1 MLFYEFHFDIYI
13 KEVYTAPDIPVD
25 YSDYQHLITDGLK
38 LGEEQSKQLFII
50 DQVTWCVGILF
61 GS

>member
-13 KEVYTAPDIPVD
+13 KEVYTAPEIPVD

-38 LGEEQSKQLFII
+38 LGEEQSKQLFIM
-50 DQVTWCVGILF
+50 DQVI
-61 GS
+61 